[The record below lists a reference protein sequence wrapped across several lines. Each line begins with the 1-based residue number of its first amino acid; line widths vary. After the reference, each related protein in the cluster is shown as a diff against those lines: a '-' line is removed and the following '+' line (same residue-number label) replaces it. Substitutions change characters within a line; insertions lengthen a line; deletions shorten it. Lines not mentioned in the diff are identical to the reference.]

1 MHAGW
6 RAPNATLAAAL
17 QACRRHFLA
26 AAGFSALINLLF
38 LAPMLYMLQ
47 VYDRVVPTR
56 GALTLLFVTL
66 ALAVALIAMAL
77 LDWVR
82 SRLLVRA
89 SVRLDRQ
96 LAQPL
101 LDAGLAQRAADGGPG
116 ARQAVRDFDVLRQ
129 ALTGPSML
137 ALFDAPW
144 SPVYVLI
151 CFLIHPAIGVLVLA
165 GAAVLALLTLRNE
178 KLTHGPL
185 HDANLAARR
194 AYADQERVTADA
206 DIVRAL
212 GMRRALVQRHLGDR
226 ETMMALQSRASM
238 ISSRY
243 VTASK
248 FLRLALQSL
257 SLGLG
262 AWLAIGNSISIGAI
276 FAASF
281 LAGRALA
288 PIDQLLGSWRTVA
301 QARDAYAALGELLD
315 AGEEQ
320 APQTHLPAPAGGI
333 TLEAVAVQA
342 PAGETA
348 ILSDITF
355 DVKPGEVV
363 AVVGP
368 SGSGKSTLLRAIAGA
383 APTASGTIRFDGA
396 SIADWD
402 PERLAVHIGYLPQE
416 TALFAGSVR
425 DNISRFEGALGG
437 DPQAIDAAVVAAA
450 KESGA
455 HGLIQHLPKGYDTLL
470 GPGGKGISAGQA
482 QRIGLARA
490 VYREPAMLLL
500 DEPNAHL
507 DGEGESQLVATIA
520 AAKAR
525 GASVLIA
532 AHRMGVLG
540 VVDRILLLRG
550 GRIEAFGPRDEVI
563 GRLQAVR
570 GAKPAP
576 AKGKAA
582 EA

>member
-1 MHAGW
+1 MRAGW

-56 GALTLLFVTL
+56 GALTLLFATL
-66 ALAVALIAMAL
+66 ALAVALVALSL

-101 LDAGLAQRAADGGPG
+101 LDAGLALRTGEGGPG

-151 CFLIHPAIGVLVLA
+151 CFLIHPAIGALVLA
-165 GAAVLALLTLRNE
+165 GAGVLVLLTLRNE

-185 HDANLAARR
+185 HDANLAARK
-194 AYADQERVTADA
+194 AYADQDRVTADA

-212 GMRRALVQRHLGDR
+212 GMRRALVRRHLADR

-248 FLRLALQSL
+248 FLRLMLQSL

-262 AWLAIGNSISIGAI
+262 AWLAIGNSISVGAI

-288 PIDQLLGSWRTVA
+288 PIDQLLGSWRTVV
-301 QARDAYAALGELLD
+301 QARDAYAALGELL

-320 APQTHLPAPAGGI
+320 VPPTRLPAPAGRI
-333 TLEAVAVQA
+333 TLEGVTVRA
-342 PAGETA
+342 PVGDAA
-348 ILSDITF
+348 ILSDIAF

-383 APTASGTIRFDGA
+383 APTAGGTIRFDGA
-396 SIADWD
+396 SIGDWD

-416 TALFAGSVR
+416 TVLFGGSVR
-425 DNISRFEGALGG
+425 DNISRFEGELGG
-437 DPQAIDAAVVAAA
+437 DAEAIDAAVVEAA
-450 KESGA
+450 KASGA
-455 HGLIQHLPKGYDTLL
+455 HALIQHLPKGYDTLL
-470 GPGGKGISAGQA
+470 GPGGRGISAGQA

-490 VYREPAMLLL
+490 VYRAPAMLLL

-507 DGEGESQLVATIA
+507 DAEGESQLVATIA

-540 VVDRILLLRG
+540 VVDRILLLRA

-570 GAKPAP
+570 GAKPAT
-576 AKGKAA
+576 AKEKAA
-582 EA
+582 GA

>member
-1 MHAGW
+1 MRAGW

-56 GALTLLFVTL
+56 GAMTLLFATL
-66 ALAVALIAMAL
+66 ALAVALIAMSL

-101 LDAGLAQRAADGGPG
+101 LDAGLALRAGEGGPG

-165 GAAVLALLTLRNE
+165 GAAILALLTLRNE
-178 KLTHGPL
+178 RLTHGPL

-194 AYADQERVTADA
+194 AYADQDRVTADA

-212 GMRRALVQRHLGDR
+212 GMRRALVRRHLNDR
-226 ETMMALQSRASM
+226 ETMMALQSHASM
-238 ISSRY
+238 VSSRY

-248 FLRLALQSL
+248 FLRLMLQSL

-262 AWLAIGNSISIGAI
+262 AWLAIGNSISVGAI

-288 PIDQLLGSWRTVA
+288 PIDQLLGSWRTVV

-315 AGEEQ
+315 TSDEQ
-320 APQTHLPAPAGGI
+320 AEQTRLPAPAGRI
-333 TLEAVAVQA
+333 TLEGISVRA
-342 PAGETA
+342 PDGDAA
-348 ILSDITF
+348 ILTDIAF

-383 APTASGTIRFDGA
+383 APTADGTIRFDGA

-402 PERLAVHIGYLPQE
+402 PERLAAHIGYLPQE
-416 TALFAGSVR
+416 TVLFSGSVR
-425 DNISRFEGALGG
+425 DNISRFESALGG
-437 DPQAIDAAVVAAA
+437 APEAIDAAVVEAARA
-450 KESGA
+450 SGA

-490 VYREPAMLLL
+490 VYRAPAMLLL

-507 DGEGESQLVATIA
+507 DAEGESQLVATIA

-540 VVDRILLLRG
+540 VVDRILLLRA
-550 GRIEAFGPRDEVI
+550 GRVEAFGPRDEVI

-570 GAKPAP
+570 GAKPVP
-576 AKGKAA
+576 AGNKAA
-582 EA
+582 GA